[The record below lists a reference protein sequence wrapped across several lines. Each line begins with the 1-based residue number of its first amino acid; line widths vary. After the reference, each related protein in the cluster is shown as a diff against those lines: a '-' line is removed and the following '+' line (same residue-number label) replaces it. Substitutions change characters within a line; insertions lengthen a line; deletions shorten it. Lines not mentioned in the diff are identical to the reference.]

1 MTRTI
6 TVAARQLPL
15 PGPGRPNIDAV
26 SALVEAAAAQG
37 AQIILPPELF
47 EGPSFC
53 QVEEEAL
60 FATARATADHPSV
73 AAMRALAAK
82 YKVALPTSFFEQDG
96 TPSYNRLQMLGTDG
110 AIMAPYGTTKILH

>member
-47 EGPSFC
+47 EGPYFC

-82 YKVALPTSFFEQDG
+82 YQVALPTSLFEQDG
-96 TPSYNRLQMLGTDG
+96 PHYYNNLAMNTPAGP
-110 AIMAPYGTTKILH
+110 IMGRPEGRW